1 MITLFHEHFI
11 FKNPVSPSPM
21 LFFFDKKNYFNIKME
36 RTIDFRKCLVHLRQ
50 EQGLSTP
57 SSEIL
62 QNTHTH
68 TTQWYPKA
76 LQLVTSSYFPI

>member
-1 MITLFHEHFI
+1 
-11 FKNPVSPSPM
+11 
-21 LFFFDKKNYFNIKME
+21 ME